1 MSILGNRVIRKEDP
15 HLLTGGGGYVDNI
28 KLASSRYVT
37 FVRSTVPHGHIVSID
52 VSGAEATPGVI
63 AVYTADDLDFGPI
76 PAPNFFPNIDQRFY
90 RWPLAKHTVRFVG
103 EPVVAILAETKYA
116 GADAAE
122 QVVIDYDP
130 LPAITTITESKATSC
145 SSPISAPMS
154 VPNSCCPMSPICSRA
169 PTSWSSSPW

>member
-103 EPVVAILAETKYA
+103 DDDPDVAAVQFLLGSLCGRE
-116 GADAAE
+116 GDAA
-122 QVVIDYDP
+122 VTGLSGV
-130 LPAITTITESKATSC
+130 
-145 SSPISAPMS
+145 
-154 VPNSCCPMSPICSRA
+154 
-169 PTSWSSSPW
+169 